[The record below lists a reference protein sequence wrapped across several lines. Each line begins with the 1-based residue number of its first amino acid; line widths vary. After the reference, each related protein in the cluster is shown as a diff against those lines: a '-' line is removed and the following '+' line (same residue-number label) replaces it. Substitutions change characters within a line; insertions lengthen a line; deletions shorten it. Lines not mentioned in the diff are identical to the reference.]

1 MIAVVPAVVGLSG
14 SGSLD
19 LDQGFGAALVI
30 AAVTC
35 AIGGVIAWLTI
46 RHAAP
51 VQTAMRVDLS
61 LPCEPPCVLEPT
73 GTTGTT
79 YK

>member
-1 MIAVVPAVVGLSG
+1 MAPSISTRD
-14 SGSLD
+14 S
-19 LDQGFGAALVI
+19 GAALVI

-73 GTTGTT
+73 GRAR
-79 YK
+79 KERKA